1 MANRMSH
8 IANRRTHNAWRL
20 ISVFFSLCVMC
31 LASCVFFANCPAGDD
46 VEEELRLYVGDIK
59 ILPVNSPTRI
69 VLGNP
74 SVADVTDTK
83 KTEITVSAK
92 AVGSTTLVIWDSFG
106 EQAYMVKV
114 FEENMQDI
122 KRRIDKLLSR
132 LQLPSVY
139 TQAEDEEAKVLILG
153 TVKTQGEKD
162 RIGTAIGT
170 LQGKYVDL
178 VLVKEEEAVVDIE
191 VQVLELDKDATNTLG
206 LTWPSSITLTEQG
219 TPGTAVSAVTAVGST
234 TTGGGAMGTKWQ
246 YLFKVTNLSRAAFS
260 WTLDALIQEGK
271 ARILS
276 RPSLACQS
284 GKEAEL
290 LVGGEK
296 PVITTSVQSST
307 TSSTAVDYKEYG
319 IKLKIKPT
327 VTDENRIKL
336 VLNVEVSEIAAAADI
351 IGASNA
357 PTAKAYPLT
366 KRTVS
371 TEVFVNNSQTLA
383 IGGLMKRKEEEQV
396 RKVPFLGDI
405 PIIGMAFRKKTTSH
419 GGGFGEKGN
428 IELFITLTPTIVNT
442 LKPSAS
448 PRGESAAQEEKSASG
463 NGESSSGAARD
474 KGLFQ
479 PQEEYARIVQKR
491 ILDNL
496 NYPAYAREAGF
507 QGTMKLSLH
516 LSYLGELLNVVV
528 KSSSGYK
535 VLDDNAIYVAK
546 TVAFY
551 PPFPSSLAQKDLW
564 IDVPIAY
571 RLD

>member
-1 MANRMSH
+1 MANRISH
-8 IANRRTHNAWRL
+8 IAYRKTHNAWRL
-20 ISVFFSLCVMC
+20 TSVSFSLCVMC
-31 LASCVFFANCPAGDD
+31 LASCVFFANCPASDD
-46 VEEELRLYVGDIK
+46 VEEELKLYVGDIK
-59 ILPVNSPTRI
+59 ILPVNNPTRI
-69 VLGNP
+69 ALGNP

-92 AVGSTTLVIWDSFG
+92 AAGSTTLVIWDNFG
-106 EQAYMVKV
+106 EQAYTVKV
-114 FEENMQDI
+114 FEQNMQDI

-132 LQLPSVY
+132 LQMPSVY
-139 TQAEDEEAKVLILG
+139 TQAEDEEGKVLILG
-153 TVKTQGEKD
+153 TVKTQAEKD
-162 RIGTAIGT
+162 RIEMAIGT
-170 LQGKYVDL
+170 LRDKSLDL
-178 VLVKEEEAVVDIE
+178 VQVKEEEAVVDIE

-206 LTWPSSITLTEQG
+206 FTWPNSITITETGSPALT
-219 TPGTAVSAVTAVGST
+219 TPGT
-234 TTGGGAMGTKWQ
+234 GTKMQ
-246 YLFKVTNLSRAAFS
+246 YLFKVLNLKRDAFA
-260 WTLDALIQEGK
+260 WTLDALVQEGK
-271 ARILS
+271 ARVLS

-296 PVITTSVQSST
+296 PVITTSVQGSTASST
-307 TSSTAVDYKEYG
+307 SVDYKEYG

-327 VTDENRIKL
+327 VTEENRIKL
-336 VLNVEVSEIAAAADI
+336 VLNVEVSEAGTADV
-351 IGASNA
+351 IGAANA

-383 IGGLMKRKEEEQV
+383 IGGLMKRKEEEAIT
-396 RKVPFLGDI
+396 KVPFFGDI
-405 PIIGMAFRKKTTSH
+405 PIIGIMFRKRVTSL
-419 GGGFGEKGN
+419 GGGYGTKGN
-428 IELFITLTPTIVNT
+428 TELFVTLTPTIVTN
-442 LKPSAS
+442 LNA
-448 PRGESAAQEEKSASG
+448 AAQEENAPGQAGKS
-463 NGESSSGAARD
+463 ESAEAAGD
-474 KGLFQ
+474 KGLSQ
-479 PQEEYARIVQKR
+479 PQEGYARIVQKR

-507 QGTMKLSLH
+507 QGTVKLSLH
-516 LSYLGELLNVVV
+516 LSYLGELLNVAV

-535 VLDDNAIYVAK
+535 VLDDNAMYVAK